1 MLDEAQVEQALASR
15 TVDRPIKSLLKVRG
29 PLQFGDYQWNDNA
42 IPPGPTWIRVD
53 LGTQI
58 LSVFRAGHEIG
69 TAVIVYGGDNKQTPP
84 GKLRI
89 LAKARD
95 HVSSLYD
102 APMPFTLRLTG
113 DGVSIHGSRS
123 LRARRPTAASAYL
136 SRSPNA
142 CSMPRK
148 SATRSSLSRRGVAPV
163 QALPDAAINR
173 FPNGSPRP
181 PIVRP
186 ALRSEAPVHNRNRRT
201 IVAIAMFAASPLLI
215 GGTTPAPISTR
226 ACCPR
231 RTPNAP
237 RWACRH

>member
-1 MLDEAQVEQALASR
+1 MKAKIAIAAALLVVALGTAWLWFAAEPAPRTESSRPNAPRMTKAELPAAVRKDRVMLDEAQVEQALASR

-29 PLQFGDYQWNDNA
+29 PLQFGDYQWNDKS

-113 DGVSIHGSRS
+113 DGVSIHGS
-123 LRARRPTAASAYL
+123 TVASG
-136 SRSPNA
+136 
-142 CSMPRK
+142 K
-148 SATRSSLSRRGVAPV
+148 ATHGCIGVPLVFAER
-163 QALPDAAINR
+163 LFDATKVGDEVLIIPPSKA
-173 FPNGSPRP
+173 GS
-181 PIVRP
+181 
-186 ALRSEAPVHNRNRRT
+186 
-201 IVAIAMFAASPLLI
+201 
-215 GGTTPAPISTR
+215 GIS
-226 ACCPR
+226 
-231 RTPNAP
+231 
-237 RWACRH
+237 

>member
-1 MLDEAQVEQALASR
+1 MTKAELPAAVRKDRVMLDEAQVEQALASR

-29 PLQFGDYQWNDNA
+29 PLQFGDYQWNDSS

-113 DGVSIHGSRS
+113 DGVSIHGS
-123 LRARRPTAASAYL
+123 TVASGKATHGCIGVPL
-136 SRSPNA
+136 AFAERLFDATKVGDEVLIIP
-142 CSMPRK
+142 PRM
-148 SATRSSLSRRGVAPV
+148 A
-163 QALPDAAINR
+163 
-173 FPNGSPRP
+173 GS
-181 PIVRP
+181 
-186 ALRSEAPVHNRNRRT
+186 
-201 IVAIAMFAASPLLI
+201 
-215 GGTTPAPISTR
+215 GTS
-226 ACCPR
+226 
-231 RTPNAP
+231 
-237 RWACRH
+237 